1 LRLPNLRLVPPPRT
15 PALFARLRFDP
26 ALETQALEQL
36 SRLDFAAA
44 RDTLARLAGQLDLTA
59 QLQAS
64 EAALLLADVL
74 QRVNRRLH
82 RATEIDASGALNRA
96 DLIARFAPLSSA
108 ESARDAFLVAL
119 DALLADIRPAG
130 GVHPL
135 VERAQGFI
143 EENYHRRLSL
153 SGIAKVLNVSP
164 NYLSRIVRRET
175 GTTVTARIHSVRLE
189 HARLLLA
196 RGGRSISEIAYTVGY
211 QNYRDFYR
219 NFVKYERSSPR
230 KARRLMT
237 RLEEAPPP
245 RE

>member
-1 LRLPNLRLVPPPRT
+1 LPNLRLVPPPRT
-15 PALFARLRFDP
+15 PALFSRLRFDP
-26 ALETQALEQL
+26 ALEALALEQL

-44 RDTLARLAGQLDLTA
+44 RDALARLAGQLDLTA
-59 QLQAS
+59 PGVQAS
-64 EAALLLADVL
+64 EAAFLLADVL

-82 RATEIDASGALNRA
+82 RAAETDAVGVMNRA
-96 DLIARFAPLSSA
+96 DLIARFASLSSV
-108 ESARDAFLVAL
+108 ESARDAFVVAL
-119 DALLADIRPAG
+119 DALLADVRPTG

-135 VERAQGFI
+135 VGRAQGFI